1 MVFTLLNSQK
11 VPGTPARAASSSEQS
26 PGTNAL
32 AGFSFS
38 YIGQPPALLNR
49 LGDIV
54 SPDQDEEL
62 QYPSSP
68 SSPSVPDASASS
80 AAYPEPMVNATQ
92 SPALT
97 SILRNAS
104 PLGKTSHASPAT
116 SSAGLTPNPA
126 AAATDSSARSAP
138 PTCATKLNTETSHV
152 SQSNIPNP
160 AETTSST
167 FASAREAP
175 PPHQADVST
184 MSSRAS
190 PSTSAG
196 TSTHTRCQD
205 TRRFLVTREASS
217 ADLVA
222 RISQVA
228 LEKAEWG
235 EVKLL
240 MERYRREHDELLRRN
255 DESARAYQKE
265 REQASKVSAIADA
278 ALSKFEALLLRHE
291 ERLALEQQQAE
302 SALTDAQRVI
312 ADRTGSEAD
321 AEARAAAEARR
332 ARVEVEEGRR
342 TTEGDTRRAAEATQR
357 NAAFEKKR
365 KLDAERESADQER
378 HDAEKRR
385 AQEEQRKAAE
395 ERRKAEV
402 AEEQR
407 KAEVAEEERRKL
419 YAAQRA
425 AAELEKRAYLE
436 AQRLEAR
443 QNQERRP
450 KPAKEELKARLE
462 KEKKEAASRSTSVSS
477 TGVLAPTKTDSGRET
492 TKHDPRSVTQEVV
505 GSVSLTLP
513 VRPTLSLQPASAQ
526 APRAYGVQP
535 GKPQGK
541 RSSHA
546 GDSVA
551 DRQALVTPT
560 QQMSDDPRTNSPIDL
575 GIRTSVRDPQDGPQP
590 TVAAPRSPPA
600 TSAQAAPK
608 ASTFHQVAAIGDQN
622 ASASHRPAQSA
633 QSATS
638 AQGVVKS
645 LSGGS
650 SAQAVRADKVAHVDV
665 KCEPPDLG
673 QLMTRALQVPAV
685 AAPTG
690 MHANAHDHAQ
700 STPINGSYKDMR
712 FDVPSS
718 ASDSSA
724 MKIGEQQRPAVPAPQ
739 DKTVPVPTSSSS
751 PHQKTL
757 GSASISMELAT
768 SEASGEVDPWVNT
781 PHAKEEHSHRR
792 DDLREER
799 SYPRPAHES
808 YSPPRPATPPPARR
822 YDHWS
827 PTDHPT
833 RRDECSPIADHPT
846 RQDEWSPTRRKRLRP
861 NADAWLPDADD
872 SPPARRARVS
882 PPDDSLQRRRVTA
895 PEPRVQSMRVNTG
908 HWAVRDGP
916 SYDDEFTD
924 DPYPHQAPFS
934 QSYAPPYRDTDS
946 FPPYFDHEPMYDE
959 RQGRPSAR
967 PAASAHATNS
977 LPQASSWQ
985 AEQGPQLE
993 HRIAGPSSLLARL
1006 SDNRASASNT
1016 TRRRGT
1022 ASTGRG
1028 RGRGNRGG
1036 GRQLPQSQRP
1046 LPSRLTSGYGEDGR
1060 APWMS

>member
-1 MVFTLLNSQK
+1 MVFTLVNSQK
-11 VPGTPARAASSSEQS
+11 VPGTPVRAPSSSEQS

-68 SSPSVPDASASS
+68 SSPSVLGVPASS
-80 AAYPEPMVNATQ
+80 AAYPEPMLNATQ

-104 PLGKTSHASPAT
+104 PLGKTSHASPTT
-116 SSAGLTPNPA
+116 SSAGLTPNSA

-138 PTCATKLNTETSHV
+138 PTCATSHV
-152 SQSNIPNP
+152 SQSNIPHP

-167 FASAREAP
+167 FASVREA
-175 PPHQADVST
+175 PPHQADASI

-205 TRRFLVTREASS
+205 TRRFLVTQEASP

-321 AEARAAAEARR
+321 AEARAAAAEARR
-332 ARVEVEEGRR
+332 ERVEVKEGRR
-342 TTEGDTRRAAEATQR
+342 ATEGDVRHAAETTQR
-357 NAAFEKKR
+357 NAALERKR
-365 KLDAERESADQER
+365 KLDAERERAEQER

-385 AQEEQRKAAE
+385 AQEEQHKAAE

-477 TGVLAPTKTDSGRET
+477 AGVLAPLKPDFGRES
-492 TKHDPRSVTQEVV
+492 TKHDPRSVAQEVV
-505 GSVSLTLP
+505 GPISLTLP

-526 APRAYGVQP
+526 APRADEVQP

-551 DRQALVTPT
+551 DRQALATPT
-560 QQMSDDPRTNSPIDL
+560 QQMPDDPRANSPIYL
-575 GIRTSVRDPQDGPQP
+575 GIRTSIRDPQDGPQP
-590 TVAAPRSPPA
+590 TVAVPQSPPA
-600 TSAQAAPK
+600 TSAQAATK
-608 ASTFHQVAAIGDQN
+608 ASTFHQVAIGDRN

-633 QSATS
+633 QSVTS
-638 AQGVVKS
+638 AQGVVRP

-650 SAQAVRADKVAHVDV
+650 SAQAARAGKVAHVDV
-665 KCEPPDLG
+665 KRESPVDPG

-685 AAPTG
+685 AAPTSS
-690 MHANAHDHAQ
+690 HENAHAYAQ
-700 STPINGSYKDMR
+700 NTSITDSSKDMR
-712 FDVPSS
+712 SYVPSS
-718 ASDSSA
+718 ASDSSV

-739 DKTVPVPTSSSS
+739 DKTVSVPTSSSS
-751 PHQKTL
+751 SHQKTL
-757 GSASISMELAT
+757 GSASTPMGLAT

-781 PHAKEEHSHRR
+781 PHAKEEHPHRR

-799 SYPRPAHES
+799 TFPQPAYES
-808 YSPPRPATPPPARR
+808 YSPPRPLTPPPARR
-822 YDHWS
+822 YDRWS
-827 PTDHPT
+827 PTDHAT
-833 RRDECSPIADHPT
+833 RRDERSPIADHRM
-846 RQDEWSPTRRKRLRP
+846 RQDEWSPTRRKRSRP
-861 NADAWLPDADD
+861 NADAWLPDTDD
-872 SPPARRARVS
+872 SPPVRRARVS

-924 DPYPHQAPFS
+924 DPHPYQASFS
-934 QSYAPPYRDTDS
+934 QSYASPYRDNDS
-946 FPPYFDHEPMYDE
+946 FPPYFDHELMYDE
-959 RQGRPSAR
+959 RQGRPTAR

-985 AEQGPQLE
+985 ADRGLQLE

-1022 ASTGRG
+1022 ASSTGRG

-1046 LPSRLTSGYGEDGR
+1046 LPSRLTSGYGEEGR
-1060 APWMS
+1060 AS